1 MKYNEKL
8 VNDLEK
14 IPDRFLDELNQT
26 NVKKKKI
33 KWTVPVSVA
42 ACAAAVIAVPV
53 ILSHL
58 SHQNDNS
65 FVKDDPAVTVS
76 TTVTEAASVTDE
88 PDNITSVTVTET
100 VPVIN
105 VSEITASATVSESIP
120 KITVPVTVTETSK
133 PEVTEPDVPEDA
145 SPVTVLKYYQLNP
158 KNIAD
163 NNGIIYDPEKAYYAV
178 NFLKDKEFES
188 QINSDIAGLI
198 DSIPDDF
205 EWLDSTYEAFYY
217 RITKQSD
224 DPERR
229 DLFIIQEVKNGY
241 LSVMVGLR
249 VNYYSI
255 GSVKYEHV
263 HSLMYD
269 LVEKRKID
277 SADEYFGSVE
287 NADKLIRLCCEE
299 KEKKYEDIVGFT
311 IDDIMFNDSNGNL
324 TLGMT
329 DKLFAVKNNM
339 THIRPRDFSEVLAE
353 GFYTE
358 SYEISLSSDEE
369 Q

>member
-1 MKYNEKL
+1 LKYNEKL

-76 TTVTEAASVTDE
+76 TTVTEAVSVTDE

-105 VSEITASATVSESIP
+105 EPENTASVKVSEAIQE
-120 KITVPVTVTETSK
+120 ITVPVTVTETSK

-145 SPVTVLKYYQLNP
+145 SPVKVLKYYKLNP

-163 NNGIIYDPEKAYYAV
+163 DNAFIYDPEKAYFAV
-178 NFLKDKEFES
+178 NFLKDKEFEA

-205 EWLDSTYEAFYY
+205 ECINSYDEAFYY

-224 DPERR
+224 DPDKRE
-229 DLFIIQEVKNGY
+229 LFIVQDVENGY

-249 VNYYSI
+249 VKYYSI

-277 SADEYFGSVE
+277 SVNEYLGGGE
-287 NADKLIRLCCEE
+287 NAEELIRLCCEGND
-299 KEKKYEDIVGFT
+299 KKYENIIGFT
-311 IDDIMFNDSNGNL
+311 NNDIIFNGGPFDL
-324 TLGMT
+324 YLGYT
-329 DKLFAVKNNM
+329 DNVFAVKNNM
-339 THIRPRDFSEVLAE
+339 TYIRPRDFSEVLAE
-353 GFYTE
+353 GFSTE
-358 SYEISLSSDEE
+358 SYEVNLST
-369 Q
+369 